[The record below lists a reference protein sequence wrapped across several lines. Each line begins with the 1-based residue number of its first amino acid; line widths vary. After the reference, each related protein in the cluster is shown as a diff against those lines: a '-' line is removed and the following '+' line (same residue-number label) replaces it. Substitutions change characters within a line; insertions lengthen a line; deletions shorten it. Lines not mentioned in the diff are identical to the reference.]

1 MSSSESRL
9 DRLCAAIAELNPM
22 QQNFLDRSRKEV
34 EPRELVDLERYIDH
48 CLGEGVTLAEL
59 AASYELIVAD
69 TLREQLH
76 FKRHGR
82 YRYSRYDEVAAS
94 VYLSPEYMQR
104 YMHGLA
110 LTSFLWPNH
119 AAMRRYFSEQLPTEP
134 SGSYLEIGPGHGFYF
149 MTALRQGVF
158 SDCHGVDISPTSV
171 ALTRALLG
179 GGRFGSF
186 EARWSVEER
195 DFLAAELKGPYAMVT
210 MGEVLEH
217 VEDPVRFLTR
227 AGEVCDPAGRV
238 FITSCIN
245 SPALDHIYLFRSM
258 DEVRELVAK
267 AGLQV
272 KSELVLPY
280 TGTSLDESAAAKL
293 PVNFA
298 MVLEHREAAR
308 ARSQQG

>member
-1 MSSSESRL
+1 MSKGESRL
-9 DRLCAAIAELNPM
+9 VELCAAIAELNPM
-22 QQNFLDRSRKEV
+22 QQNFLERSRKEI

-48 CLGEGVTLAEL
+48 CLASGVTLAEL

-82 YRYSRYDEVAAS
+82 YRYSRYDEVAGS
-94 VYLSPEYMQR
+94 VYLSSEYMQR

-119 AAMRRYFSEQLPTEP
+119 AAMRRYFAEQLPVEE
-134 SGSYLEIGPGHGFYF
+134 GGRYLEIGPGHGFYF
-149 MTALRQGVF
+149 MTALRQSVF

-171 ALTRALLG
+171 ALTRALLAG
-179 GGRFGSF
+179 GTFGNF
-186 EARWSVEER
+186 QHWSVEER
-195 DFLAAELKGPYAMVT
+195 DFLAADVSGPYTMVT

-217 VEDPVRFLTR
+217 VEDPLRFLRR
-227 AGEVCDPAGRV
+227 AGEVCDPKGRV

-258 DEVRELVAK
+258 DEVRDLVAN
-267 AGLQV
+267 AGLRV
-272 KSELVLPY
+272 KNELVLPY
-280 TGTSLDESAAAKL
+280 TGTTLEESASAKL

-298 MVLEHREAAR
+298 MVLEH
-308 ARSQQG
+308 

>member
-1 MSSSESRL
+1 MSPSASRL
-9 DRLCAAIAELNPM
+9 EKLCAAIAELNPM
-22 QQNFLDRSRKEV
+22 QENFLDRSRKEI

-48 CLGEGVTLAEL
+48 CLAAGVTLAEL

-82 YRYSRYDEVAAS
+82 YRYSRYDEVAGS

-119 AAMRRYFSEQLPTEP
+119 AAMRRYFAEQLPAEQ
-134 SGSYLEIGPGHGFYF
+134 GGRYLEIGPGHGFYF
-149 MTALRQGVF
+149 MTALRQAVF
-158 SDCHGVDISPTSV
+158 TDCHGVDISPTSV
-171 ALTRALLG
+171 ALTRALLAG
-179 GGRFGSF
+179 GTFGSF
-186 EARWSVEER
+186 QHWSVEER
-195 DFLAAELKGPYAMVT
+195 DFLAAEVSGPYAMVT

-217 VEDPVRFLTR
+217 VEDPLRFLTR
-227 AGEVCDPAGRV
+227 AGEVCARDGRV

-245 SPALDHIYLFRSM
+245 SPALDHIYLFRSI
-258 DEVRELVAK
+258 DEVRDLVRNAK
-267 AGLQV
+267 LRV

-280 TGTSLDESAAAKL
+280 TGTSLEESARAKL

-298 MVLEHREAAR
+298 MVLEHREAASP
-308 ARSQQG
+308 RSRDH

>member
-1 MSSSESRL
+1 MSESRL
-9 DRLCAAIAELNPM
+9 DQLCAAIAELNPM
-22 QQNFLDRSRKEV
+22 QQNFLERSRKEI

-48 CLGEGVTLAEL
+48 CLAGGVTLAEL

-82 YRYSRYDEVAAS
+82 YRYSRYDEVAGS
-94 VYLSPEYMQR
+94 VYMSPEYMQR

-119 AAMRRYFSEQLPTEP
+119 AAMRRYFAAALPTER
-134 SGSYLEIGPGHGFYF
+134 GGRYLEIGPGHGFYF
-149 MTALRQGVF
+149 MTALRQKVF
-158 SDCHGVDISPTSV
+158 SECRGVDISPTSV
-171 ALTRALLG
+171 ALTRALLSAG
-179 GGRFGSF
+179 TFGSF
-186 EARWSVEER
+186 ENWSVEER
-195 DFLAAELKGPYAMVT
+195 DFFAADLNGPYAMVT

-217 VEDPVRFLTR
+217 VEDPLRFLQR
-227 AGEVCDPAGRV
+227 AGEACAAGGRV

-258 DEVRELVAK
+258 DEVHDLVAN
-267 AGLQV
+267 AGLKV

-280 TGTSLDESAAAKL
+280 TGTTLEESAQAKL

-298 MVLEHREAAR
+298 MVLEH
-308 ARSQQG
+308 

>member
-1 MSSSESRL
+1 MSAPNRL
-9 DRLCAAIAELNPM
+9 DQLCAAIAELNPM
-22 QQNFLDRSRKEV
+22 QQNFLDRSRKEI

-48 CLGEGVTLAEL
+48 CLTGGVTLAEL

-82 YRYSRYDEVAAS
+82 YRYSRYDEVAGS

-119 AAMRRYFSEQLPTEP
+119 AAMRRYFAAELPGEQ
-134 SGSYLEIGPGHGFYF
+134 SGRYLEVGPGHGFYF

-171 ALTRALLG
+171 ALTRALLAG
-179 GGRFGSF
+179 GAFGNFQS
-186 EARWSVEER
+186 WSVEER
-195 DFLAAELKGPYAMVT
+195 DFLAADVNGPYSMVT

-217 VEDPVRFLTR
+217 VEDPLSFLTR
-227 AGEVCDPAGRV
+227 AGEVCDPKGRV

-245 SPALDHIYLFRSM
+245 SPALDHIYLFRSI
-258 DEVRELVAK
+258 DEVRDLVAN
-267 AGLQV
+267 AGLRV

-280 TGTSLDESAAAKL
+280 TGTSLEESATAKL

-298 MVLEHREAAR
+298 MVLEHAR
-308 ARSQQG
+308 AAQMGSQED

>member
-1 MSSSESRL
+1 MSSGTSRL
-9 DRLCAAIAELNPM
+9 DQLCTAIAELNPM
-22 QQNFLDRSRKEV
+22 QQNFLERSRKEI

-48 CLGEGVTLAEL
+48 CIAGGVTLPEL

-82 YRYSRYDEVAAS
+82 YRYSRYDEVAGS

-119 AAMRRYFSEQLPTEP
+119 AAMRRYFAEQLVLLAQQGIAGQAVEQ
-134 SGSYLEIGPGHGFYF
+134 GGRYLEIGPGHGFYF
-149 MTALRQGVF
+149 MTALRQAVF

-171 ALTRALLG
+171 ALTRALLAG
-179 GGRFGSF
+179 GTFGSF
-186 EARWSVEER
+186 NHWSVEER
-195 DFLAAELKGPYAMVT
+195 DFLAADVSGPYAMVT

-217 VEDPVRFLTR
+217 VEDPLRFLRR

-258 DEVRELVAK
+258 DEVRDLVAN
-267 AGLQV
+267 AGLTV

-280 TGTSLDESAAAKL
+280 TGTTLEESASAKL

-298 MVLEHREAAR
+298 MVLTH
-308 ARSQQG
+308 